1 MYKKYGIISQGII
14 NVFLN
19 TRRRKENAVEE
30 IFEENWLKGSLLIDR
45 DAK

>member
-14 NVFLN
+14 NFFLN
-19 TRRRKENAVEE
+19 TRKRKENAVEE
-30 IFEENWLKGSLLIDR
+30 VFEDNWLKSFLINR